1 MFGFWVILAAI
12 VAFNLGWW
20 RWADRRLK
28 PLPRALLWRSLLAI
42 CIGVQLG
49 YLAAFVVVPEWARR
63 AHEVV
68 PDFILGMVFL
78 WGILVLPVT
87 GLITLAIT
95 MGRGMVGVIR
105 RRLRPQKVAAPPADT
120 SSTEMPP

>member
-28 PLPRALLWRSLLAI
+28 PLPRALLWRSLLATF
-42 CIGVQLG
+42 IGGQLG
-49 YLAAFVVVPEWARR
+49 YLLAFVVVPQWARR

-68 PDFILGMVFL
+68 PDAILGTVLL
-78 WGILVLPVT
+78 WGILVLPST
-87 GLITLAIT
+87 GLITLLVTVAGWILAF
-95 MGRGMVGVIR
+95 VR
-105 RRLRPQKVAAPPADT
+105 RRQRRGEPIVEQKRD
-120 SSTEMPP
+120 